1 MTDVT
6 PTTDAAPRKDSVPK
20 DDNVNS
26 STNTAIF
33 SQSNKQKNPDFVLV
47 WNESK
52 KHAMTQDAFH
62 RRSVFEYNL
71 EQEGLILD
79 WENGSSGSG
88 LHATKIWAP
97 LELLK
102 RYSEILKVRLP
113 MKRLSEEDERCLVS
127 KHESVTSLLSKGSKS
142 VVCMK
147 NFWAKCRN
155 CLSLELDPLYFPE
168 RCRRLTEVYSRDKE
182 YL

>member
-1 MTDVT
+1 MATPPNSTTELEITEDNLNPTDE
-6 PTTDAAPRKDSVPK
+6 KS
-20 DDNVNS
+20 
-26 STNTAIF
+26 
-33 SQSNKQKNPDFVLV
+33 KQKNPDFVLV

-52 KHAMTQDAFH
+52 KHAMTQDAFQ

-88 LHATKIWAP
+88 LHVTKIWAP

-113 MKRLSEEDERCLVS
+113 MKRLSEEDARCLAS
-127 KHESVTSLLSKGSKS
+127 TAESVTTLLSKGSKTAMCVMNCWS
-142 VVCMK
+142 
-147 NFWAKCRN
+147 KCKN

-168 RCRRLTEVYSRDKE
+168 RCRRLTEIYSRDKE